1 LLIFFR
7 IPDPRSKLV
16 FKFFSSFYCKTW
28 KSLHMKVVW
37 FEKLFD
43 FNILSFGVKPEF
55 SNWVFYSLLI
65 TTSHSEFFLVL
76 VNAL

>member
-1 LLIFFR
+1 
-7 IPDPRSKLV
+7 
-16 FKFFSSFYCKTW
+16 
-28 KSLHMKVVW
+28 MKVVW